1 MHELSELLTAVT
13 PEPYKTTRAAK
24 ACIAKLTRDLA
35 TSEAALTAERS
46 KVSSLQSDITT
57 SNQTLAHREEALTTA
72 NTSIDQHS
80 KQMTILKAAAN
91 ERQRKLAASHKTICQ
106 LSELG
111 QHDKSR
117 LVELTCY
124 NQRLLQLNSI
134 TSYTCGKLRQQ
145 RNDALLELQTLKDH
159 ANQND
164 ISSSSSSDNGSGSI
178 KGEWNPVV
186 HALTKSQVGCCCT
199 RAQPCC

>member
-1 MHELSELLTAVT
+1 MDTLTMHELSELLTSVT

-106 LSELG
+106 LSEFG

-124 NQRLLQLNSI
+124 NQRLLQLNS
-134 TSYTCGKLRQQ
+134 THQLHLRQAEATEK
-145 RNDALLELQTLKDH
+145 RRL
-159 ANQND
+159 
-164 ISSSSSSDNGSGSI
+164 
-178 KGEWNPVV
+178 
-186 HALTKSQVGCCCT
+186 VGAADPKRPC
-199 RAQPCC
+199 QPERHQQQQQ